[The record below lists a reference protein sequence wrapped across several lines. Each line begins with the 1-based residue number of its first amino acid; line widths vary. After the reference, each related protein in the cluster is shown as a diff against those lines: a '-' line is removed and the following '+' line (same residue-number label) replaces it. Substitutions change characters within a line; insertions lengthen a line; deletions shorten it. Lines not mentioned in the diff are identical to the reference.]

1 MELVCCLFFLIASSQ
16 PSLYTASPEE
26 AFRLPPPGI
35 QMWLGLIWGTR
46 GTDLGQGWGW
56 GQPLKSHPLPWH
68 ADSANLSLTH
78 FVIFSEGEGGKYQLP
93 ATSLK

>member
-1 MELVCCLFFLIASSQ
+1 MELVCCLFFKL
-16 PSLYTASPEE
+16 LVLSPVCTRHHLGKLSDSPYQG
-26 AFRLPPPGI
+26 FRC
-35 QMWLGLIWGTR
+35 WLGLIWGTR